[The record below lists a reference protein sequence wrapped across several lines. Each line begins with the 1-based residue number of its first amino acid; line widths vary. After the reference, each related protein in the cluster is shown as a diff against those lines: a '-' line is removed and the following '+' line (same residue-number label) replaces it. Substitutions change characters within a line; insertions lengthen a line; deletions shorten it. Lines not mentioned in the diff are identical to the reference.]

1 MKISNYFISGEIGG
15 SDLVHWLAEEIGLYG
30 SNEAARIV
38 LHINSPGGDVLTAIQ
53 VINMMKSSPV
63 PIYTIA
69 NGSAESAALLI
80 LMAGHKRAA
89 LKNSFGMAHH
99 VATEIGG
106 NYHSL
111 KDSVAQLEIL
121 NNLMLELWQEHST
134 LEEHMIRTFMLGRG
148 ETYLTSD
155 MLLAHGMID
164 EIIQP
169 GPGLLEF
176 VQGVKDN
183 EKKSNKGKKQ
193 SRGTGN

>member
-63 PIYTIA
+63 PVYTVV

-80 LMAGHKRAA
+80 LMAGHRRAA
-89 LKNSFGMAHH
+89 FQNSFGMAHH
-99 VATEIGG
+99 VSTEMGG

-111 KDSVAQLEIL
+111 KEAVNQLDIL
-121 NNLMLELWQEHST
+121 HNLMLDLWKEHSK
-134 LEEHMIRTFMLGRG
+134 LEENMIKAFMLGRG
-148 ETYLTSD
+148 ETYLTSQQ
-155 MLLAHGMID
+155 MLTHGMID
-164 EIIQP
+164 EIIHP
-169 GPGLLEF
+169 GPGLLSF
-176 VQGVKDN
+176 VQGQQGH
-183 EKKSNKGKKQ
+183 EKKGSKGKKQ
-193 SRGTGN
+193 A

>member
-63 PIYTIA
+63 PVYTIV
-69 NGSAESAALLI
+69 NGSAESAALMI

-89 LKNSFGMAHH
+89 MRNSFGMAHH

-121 NNLMLELWQEHST
+121 NNLMLDLWKEHSS
-134 LEEHMIRTFMLGRG
+134 LEEHMIRNFMLGRG
-148 ETYLTSD
+148 ETYLTSQQ
-155 MLLAHGMID
+155 LLNHAIID
-164 EIIQP
+164 EIIDP
-169 GPGLLEF
+169 GPGLLQF
-176 VQGVKDN
+176 TQGSNN
-183 EKKSNKGKKQ
+183 EKKSNKGKK
-193 SRGTGN
+193 RT